1 MLHDVDGSIEIEYSI
16 IYRQCDDDDDDDGD
30 DDDDEMSVSVAD
42 PGGQG

>member
-16 IYRQCDDDDDDDGD
+16 IYRQCDDDDDDD
-30 DDDDEMSVSVAD
+30 DEMSVSVAD